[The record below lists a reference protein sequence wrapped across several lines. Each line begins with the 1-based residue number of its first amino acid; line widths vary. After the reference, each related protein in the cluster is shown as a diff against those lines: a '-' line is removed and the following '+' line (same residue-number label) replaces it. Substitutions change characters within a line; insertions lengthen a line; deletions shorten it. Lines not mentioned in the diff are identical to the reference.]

1 MPAIWRA
8 NTRPCVCRTEA
19 NIQQRFETGKYFFV
33 TLRCNLKHKAM
44 AKYTITIND
53 RTNKTKYL
61 LGLIKEMA
69 KTEKY
74 IEITD
79 QPNKET
85 EKAMTDSIN
94 GNVTRTRGKRDFFNK
109 LNA

>member
-1 MPAIWRA
+1 
-8 NTRPCVCRTEA
+8 
-19 NIQQRFETGKYFFV
+19 
-33 TLRCNLKHKAM
+33 M

-74 IEITD
+74 IEISHK
-79 QPNKET
+79 PNEET
-85 EKAMTDSIN
+85 VKAMEDSLT
-94 GNVTRTRGKRDFFNK
+94 GKVTRTGSKRDFFDK
-109 LNA
+109 LNS